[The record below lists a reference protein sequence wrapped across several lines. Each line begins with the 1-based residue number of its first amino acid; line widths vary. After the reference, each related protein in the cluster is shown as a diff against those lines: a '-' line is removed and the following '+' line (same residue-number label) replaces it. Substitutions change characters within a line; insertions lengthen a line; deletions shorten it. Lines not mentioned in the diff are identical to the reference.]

1 MMELIITVALVSVF
15 FGAVALTLPKTLETY
30 IMEKRI
36 ARGVEMTQI
45 IENGIASELSAASSI
60 SIATMDVE
68 GTSYT
73 YLSYVSNVVSGN
85 GVRISEQHWF
95 PVNYKDSDVTITYS
109 TDNSNHN
116 TSSWQKLDDGTP
128 LVFTQGAQCI
138 SVKGKPQVFN
148 FVIDDDFYQD
158 MQAEVTLYYNGPER
172 LMSMKVQI
180 YDDMGSVCTSEK
192 AIILY
197 N

>member
-36 ARGVEMTQI
+36 SRGVEMTEI
-45 IENGIASELSAASSI
+45 IENGIAMELGAASSV
-60 SIATMDVE
+60 SIVTAEED
-68 GTSYT
+68 GASYT

-95 PVNYKDSDVTITYS
+95 PANYKDSDVNITYS
-109 TDNSNHN
+109 MESTNNN

-128 LVFTQGAQCI
+128 LTFTKDSVCI
-138 SVKGKPQVFN
+138 SADGKPQVFN
-148 FVIDDDFYQD
+148 FVIDDDFYRD
-158 MQAEVTLYYNGPER
+158 MQAKVTLYYNGTER

-180 YDDMGSVCTSEK
+180 YDDQGSVCTSEK
-192 AIILY
+192 SVILY